1 MNYSMVL
8 YVVGWIL
15 NFEAAFMLPSCLVAC
30 IYQEKSGLA
39 FVAAMVVA
47 LVVGVP
53 LTIRKPKSREFY
65 TREGFTSVALGWI
78 VLSIVG
84 AITFVLSGSI
94 PNMVRAL
101 FL

>member
-39 FVAAMVVA
+39 FVAAMVLRLCRDSTDDPEA
-47 LVVGVP
+47 
-53 LTIRKPKSREFY
+53 E
-65 TREGFTSVALGWI
+65 
-78 VLSIVG
+78 
-84 AITFVLSGSI
+84 
-94 PNMVRAL
+94 RAES
-101 FL
+101 F

>member
-39 FVAAMVVA
+39 FVAA
-47 LVVGVP
+47 
-53 LTIRKPKSREFY
+53 IE
-65 TREGFTSVALGWI
+65 
-78 VLSIVG
+78 
-84 AITFVLSGSI
+84 
-94 PNMVRAL
+94 
-101 FL
+101 

>member
-53 LTIRKPKSREFY
+53 LTIRKP
-65 TREGFTSVALGWI
+65 
-78 VLSIVG
+78 
-84 AITFVLSGSI
+84 
-94 PNMVRAL
+94 
-101 FL
+101 

>member
-39 FVAAMVVA
+39 SGRNLM
-47 LVVGVP
+47 
-53 LTIRKPKSREFY
+53 SR
-65 TREGFTSVALGWI
+65 TAR
-78 VLSIVG
+78 
-84 AITFVLSGSI
+84 
-94 PNMVRAL
+94 
-101 FL
+101 